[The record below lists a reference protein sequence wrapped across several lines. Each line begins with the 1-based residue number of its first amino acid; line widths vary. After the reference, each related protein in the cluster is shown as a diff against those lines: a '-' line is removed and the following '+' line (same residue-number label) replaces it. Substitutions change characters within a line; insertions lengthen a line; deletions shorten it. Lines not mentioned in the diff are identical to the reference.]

1 MKESL
6 LFYVALP
13 YTEEVLSIATFF
25 SIKTQVPAI
34 YRTYS
39 GNCGL
44 FLYTEYLKLEP
55 MDNNYEWLLQDK
67 DAAQVLALYSN
78 KDFEGICEYL
88 NSIPERPFNVFPHTY
103 PITN

>member
-13 YTEEVLSIATFF
+13 YTEEVLNLATFF
-25 SIKTQVPAI
+25 SIKTRVSNF
-34 YRTYS
+34 YRTFS

-44 FLYTEYLKLEP
+44 FLYTEYLKLTP
-55 MDNNYEWLLQDK
+55 ININYDWLLQDI
-67 DAAQVLALYSN
+67 DVAQVLVLYSN

-88 NSIPERPFNVFPHTY
+88 NSIPERPFNVFPHSY
-103 PITN
+103 PIIN

>member
-13 YTEEVLSIATFF
+13 YTEEVLNLATFF
-25 SIKTQVPAI
+25 SIKTQLSDV
-34 YRTYS
+34 YRTS
-39 GNCGL
+39 SDKCGL
-44 FLYTEYLKLEP
+44 FLYTEYLKLES
-55 MDNNYEWLLQDK
+55 MGDYEWLLQDI
-67 DAAQVLALYSN
+67 DVAQVLLLHSN

-88 NSIPERPFNVFPHTY
+88 NSIPERPFNVFPHSY

>member
-13 YTEEVLSIATFF
+13 YTEEVLDLATFF
-25 SIKTQVPAI
+25 SIKTRVPNA
-34 YRTYS
+34 YRTSS
-39 GNCGL
+39 GNYGL

-55 MDNNYEWLLQDK
+55 MDNNYEWLLQDI
-67 DAAQVLALYSN
+67 DVARVLALYSN

-88 NSIPERPFNVFPHTY
+88 NSIPERPFNVFPHSY